1 MGTAAV
7 DAVMLE
13 TVCGGD
19 QGEAASHGA
28 GNWEKKKKRLNDNK
42 ATQIFLRT
50 TPPPTPTLGLYI

>member
-28 GNWEKKKKRLNDNK
+28 GNWEKKKRLNDDK

-50 TPPPTPTLGLYI
+50 TPPPTATLGLYI